1 MGVAQVELLGVRVDN
16 VTTQETL
23 DLLESFVAE
32 GRPRQIVTL
41 NPEFVMEAQHNA
53 PFRVVLGGASLA
65 LPDGYGLLWAA
76 RILGQR
82 LRERVAG
89 SDLLPM
95 IAGLSA
101 RHGHRLFLLG
111 AMPGVAER
119 AAAVLRRDYPGV
131 SIVGTMAGSP
141 DPEDE
146 EGIVTAVIDARAD
159 VLFVAYGAPRQDLW
173 IHRNLDRLGVPV
185 CMGVGGAFDYV
196 AGVIPRAPLWLRE
209 SGLEWLYRL
218 MRQPWRWRRMLN
230 LPRFACRVILQRLGA
245 LGRS

>member
-1 MGVAQVELLGVRVDN
+1 MGVAQVELLGVRVDD

-23 DLLESFVAE
+23 GLLESFVAE
-32 GRPRQIVTL
+32 GRPHQIVTL